1 MLKSTEFR
9 PNQALKRVAVGQLVS
24 GGYMIRAFAPALGDF
39 RGVGEMKDGTEVCC
53 VFSGQEVIPG
63 VCYGLRLEVTSVE
76 SRDQLMDVYFVLSQD
91 SGEHLEIQYFDGRE
105 HLHTLHAVNE
115 PMMSEHPDGRVF
127 SFEGQRPNGT
137 VIRFHFDL
145 VSSEQIDITMDSNSA
160 RDPNVQ
166 ERFCLKFTRVHH
178 SVIESAA

>member
-1 MLKSTEFR
+1 VEW
-9 PNQALKRVAVGQLVS
+9 VAAGQRVS

-39 RGVGEMKDGTEVCC
+39 RGVGEMKDGTEVRC

-105 HLHTLHAVNE
+105 HLHTLHPVDE
-115 PMMSEHPDGRVF
+115 PMMSEHPTGRVF

-160 RDPNVQ
+160 RDPHVE
-166 ERFCLKFTRVHH
+166 ERFCLKLDRVHH